1 MGHKNKTRSELDCLI
16 AQNSKGLQNMTSN
29 SASGH
34 TTRPFRQFSTKSRAK
49 STASFKGLHRII
61 PHDSGSDV
69 DSHHSGESFFRKSRS
84 SDSLYRKR
92 AISGLNMTALTR
104 VKSNPGQMPGSRPSS
119 VNSSTCCSVGGVSTG
134 LKPST
139 SKPTHSVVGLH
150 GGDKNIDNDTTTDE
164 EVEYFSDEDENQNDK
179 SQKSSPA
186 VKNIIENNSFH
197 KVKRSP
203 EETQMLPKSFNE
215 LNLPYERLENA
226 APHLVNQPS
235 YKAPSSLIHPQQ
247 DQLLS
252 NDYTGDNGDNNDNG
266 DGNTNTTANNNNDG
280 NSDKNS
286 DENNTENGV
295 KPKSNALIKEEVDEV
310 ANDKI
315 LRDDRD
321 DHIDNNNLYTTAADT
336 SMEAGAHSLKRQ
348 GKNFQGPPENALRM
362 IGEEEFHSGNDNYIS
377 QRRNSNHE
385 QYIPSMIL
393 SQSTGVERRF
403 DQPASIQNSLANDCQ
418 VMPPLEEAQNGAIK
432 EYNMGFNK
440 ENQITDSPSF
450 QNIDQNHLLQQQPE
464 QQEKQQLEQQ
474 QREREQQEQQ
484 HQEHQQQQQSQFH
497 HFLQPQLQQQS
508 QLPPQHSQPPRQQN
522 LPPPP
527 RQKQDTNPNNNVH
540 HTFSTSISSLTS
552 SLQKMAPENSYNTS
566 RRSHL
571 LRKKPSQ
578 ISFLGS
584 SFRGSNTDVPN
595 SFLHRESP
603 SASSDINNFAQFLKS
618 DSIDGES
625 RTQRKLWL
633 QRENSILDLSSQH
646 ESGDSIFMA
655 NNIEVKREF
664 ERISHEYTNVRRFSN
679 PIEEALARVDSEQKN
694 MGIKNSN
701 NKDFETIDSLIPR
714 PVNEGKDI
722 EELLPKSQSTKLQ
735 KVLQSIWKEESASFN
750 RDTNPVNRNKS
761 PISGHVANTSR
772 TSLKNIMNPGSTLQH
787 QRITHS
793 LQPTTRAVNR
803 RMENAL
809 HHQQRL

>member
-1 MGHKNKTRSELDCLI
+1 MGHKNKARSELDCLTT
-16 AQNSKGLQNMTSN
+16 QNSKGLPNMTSN

-119 VNSSTCCSVGGVSTG
+119 VNSSTCCSVGGISTG

-150 GGDKNIDNDTTTDE
+150 GGDENIDNDTTTDE

-179 SQKSSPA
+179 SQKSSPT
-186 VKNIIENNSFH
+186 VKKIIANNSFH
-197 KVKRSP
+197 KVKKSP
-203 EETQMLPKSFNE
+203 EEMQMLPKSFNE
-215 LNLPYERLENA
+215 LNLPYEGLENA
-226 APHLVNQPS
+226 APHPVNQPS
-235 YKAPSSLIHPQQ
+235 YKAPSSLINPQQ

-252 NDYTGDNGDNNDNG
+252 NDYTGDNGDNNDNC
-266 DGNTNTTANNNNDG
+266 DRNTNTTANNNSDG
-280 NSDKNS
+280 NSDKNLNK
-286 DENNTENGV
+286 NNNENGV
-295 KPKSNALIKEEVDEV
+295 KPESNTPIKQEVGEV

-348 GKNFQGPPENALRM
+348 GKNFRGPQENALRM

-377 QRRNSNHE
+377 QHQNSNHE

-403 DQPASIQNSLANDCQ
+403 DQPTSIQNSLANDCQ
-418 VMPPLEEAQNGAIK
+418 VMPPLEEAQSGAIK

-450 QNIDQNHLLQQQPE
+450 QNINRDHLLQQ
-464 QQEKQQLEQQ
+464 
-474 QREREQQEQQ
+474 QQEQQ
-484 HQEHQQQQQSQFH
+484 HQEHQLQQQSQFH

-508 QLPPQHSQPPRQQN
+508 QLPPQHSQQPQQQN
-522 LPPPP
+522 LPSP
-527 RQKQDTNPNNNVH
+527 RQKQDTNPNNNAH

-552 SLQKMAPENSYNTS
+552 SLQKMAPENAYNTS
-566 RRSHL
+566 RKSHL

-578 ISFLGS
+578 LSFLGS
-584 SFRGSNTDVPN
+584 SFRGSNADVQN

-655 NNIEVKREF
+655 SNIEVKREF

-714 PVNEGKDI
+714 PINDGKDI
-722 EELLPKSQSTKLQ
+722 EDLLPKSQSTKLQ

-750 RDTNPVNRNKS
+750 RDINPVNRNKS